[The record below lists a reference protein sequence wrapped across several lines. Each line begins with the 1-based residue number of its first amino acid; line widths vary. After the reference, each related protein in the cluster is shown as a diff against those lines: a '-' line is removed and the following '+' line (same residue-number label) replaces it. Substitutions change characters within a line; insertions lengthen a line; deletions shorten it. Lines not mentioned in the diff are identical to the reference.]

1 MHAVGVTLPALILV
15 SSNSRASPT
24 IKNFVKANPYIRI
37 RSFQLHEGLHFIQKV
52 KPKEVDGHRIE
63 GLRGSD
69 ASIRIKLLK
78 QGEVRCAKCGLVGSV
93 FHIERH
99 RNDIESVFKV
109 NLYGVRP
116 NGKEIMMTHDHIIP
130 KSLDG
135 ANNQDNAQIMCHS
148 CNQKKETFFHY
159 TR

>member
-1 MHAVGVTLPALILV
+1 MKDGRF
-15 SSNSRASPT
+15 SSHPRQLELKGIPT

-78 QGEVRCAKCGLVGSV
+78 QGEVLCMR
-93 FHIERH
+93 
-99 RNDIESVFKV
+99 
-109 NLYGVRP
+109 
-116 NGKEIMMTHDHIIP
+116 
-130 KSLDG
+130 
-135 ANNQDNAQIMCHS
+135 
-148 CNQKKETFFHY
+148 
-159 TR
+159 